1 MEAIASDNHE
11 LIKILVKCGAH
22 ITGPPHLL
30 GDALCSAAARNS
42 ILRLQSYKLA
52 DCDLSQSDS
61 TGRTALHVACI
72 HGHQN
77 SIKYLL
83 KCGVEVNA
91 LDMLQLT
98 PSDYARMSSHHD
110 VLDLLQSEN
119 GSAHTTE
126 TFPNS
131 NER

>member
-1 MEAIASDNHE
+1 M
-11 LIKILVKCGAH
+11 
-22 ITGPPHLL
+22 TGPPHLL

-42 ILRLQSYKLA
+42 ILRLQSYKLT

-72 HGHQN
+72 HGHRD
-77 SIKYLL
+77 SIEFLL

-98 PSDYARMSSHHD
+98 PIDYAKRANRTDILH
-110 VLDLLQSEN
+110 LLQLEN
-119 GSAHTTE
+119 GSAPAIE
-126 TFPNS
+126 TSLNA
-131 NER
+131 NKQ